1 MELNKLQRKLEELAM
16 PRPAGGPVGRV
27 WRVRCVPSIIRPAR
41 RRYAPHTRA
50 LGVPICDMPEADAWV
65 GGLWALSE
73 ADTRRA
79 VSPREWGGISPH
91 SPPEQ
96 FDFPDDEIET
106 AVEIFMAVL
115 KGADI
120 PVGEEKSL

>member
-1 MELNKLQRKLEELAM
+1 MSYEQFVNPLLWE
-16 PRPAGGPVGRV
+16 
-27 WRVRCVPSIIRPAR
+27 PS
-41 RRYAPHTRA
+41 
-50 LGVPICDMPEADAWV
+50 V
-65 GGLWALSE
+65 
-73 ADTRRA
+73 
-79 VSPREWGGISPH
+79 
-91 SPPEQ
+91 EQ

>member
-1 MELNKLQRKLEELAM
+1 MAEAGRACRSGLASAVCS
-16 PRPAGGPVGRV
+16 P
-27 WRVRCVPSIIRPAR
+27 IIRPAR
-41 RRYAPHTRA
+41 RMYAPHTRA
-50 LGVPICDMPEADAWV
+50 LGVPICDMPEAMRGSEDF
-65 GGLWALSE
+65 GHYLKQISGALFLLVNGE
-73 ADTRRA
+73 
-79 VSPREWGGISPH
+79 EY
-91 SPPEQ
+91 PPSHAEQ

>member
-1 MELNKLQRKLEELAM
+1 MAEAGRACRSGLASAVCS
-16 PRPAGGPVGRV
+16 P
-27 WRVRCVPSIIRPAR
+27 IIRPAR
-41 RRYAPHTRA
+41 RMYAPHTRA
-50 LGVPICDMPEADAWV
+50 LGVPICDMPEAMRGSEDF
-65 GGLWALSE
+65 GHYLKQISGALF
-73 ADTRRA
+73 
-79 VSPREWGGISPH
+79 
-91 SPPEQ
+91 PPIHAEQ